1 MDMALRAA
9 GEDRFKALIECV
21 LPLSKAAEA
30 HAIVA
35 ERTIIG
41 KVVLDPTQ

>member
-1 MDMALRAA
+1 MALKAA
-9 GEDRFKALIECV
+9 AEGKFKALIETV

-35 ERTIIG
+35 ERNIIG